1 MPFPYLFYIARELKP
16 PRIIRTY
23 TVNKKKLIPQ
33 PPSQGKS
40 MHQILLDARGHA
52 RRKQLLVVYRLTFN
66 IVFVRVRMSIV
77 HIFCGFETSGRL
89 SANLG
94 SGVGLL

>member
-1 MPFPYLFYIARELKP
+1 
-16 PRIIRTY
+16 
-23 TVNKKKLIPQ
+23 
-33 PPSQGKS
+33 